1 MPKSITPKSKTP
13 KSKTPKSKT
22 PKSKTPKSKT
32 PKSTSPVKKYIFGK
46 VYADWCG
53 ACQALKPNWD
63 EMISILKKYDKSQSD
78 SNVVANMDGIVIE
91 VIEIQDTNFDSYT
104 KKNKLLNDLTANGY
118 PTIFRKEIEPTQTSK
133 FEYYTGERN
142 PDAMIAWASGKTMG
156 GSNHYKR
163 YRNNKYRHNNTVK
176 KNYHNKSFSQKI
188 AEFWGWK

>member
-1 MPKSITPKSKTP
+1 MPKSKTQKSRSP
-13 KSKTPKSKT
+13 KSKTQKSR
-22 PKSKTPKSKT
+22 SSN
-32 PKSTSPVKKYIFGK
+32 SPNVKKYLFGK

-63 EMISILKKYDKSQSD
+63 EMISILKKYDKSQSERQLND

-133 FEYYTGERN
+133 FEYYTGGRN
-142 PDAMIAWASGKTMG
+142 PNDMIAWASGKPTIG
-156 GSNHYKR
+156 GSKHYKR
-163 YRNNKYRHNNTVK
+163 YHHNKYRHNTVK
-176 KNYHNKSFSQKI
+176 KNYHNKSFSQRI